1 MQKTIHAIL
10 TAIALC
16 TCQAWAAD
24 KFTLKDLSRYEGV
37 WKREGKDPEGKPLIN
52 YKLNRINTNTAL
64 MRSITLFLDP
74 DSLEVKRS
82 GTAWIGLSP
91 SGENFHALNFSSSGQ
106 VSEFVHTPKSGRF
119 LNQTMGTETNG
130 SYWIRT
136 QMEEFLSDTEF
147 RATVM
152 NVTTNGTFTEQ
163 VREGNYKKTNRSSV
177 EDLVEH
183 KELVFGNWGKNQ
195 PISQLAPMKRLLGH
209 WQVKDSNGKEEL
221 HCHFRYVGNGRWLL
235 ESFKFPGGG
244 AGINVSGVDPLTGQL
259 ALWSVGKNFMGKIG
273 RWDELDK
280 NVLGQVEGSWRLVRE
295 FPDAKTYKA
304 HGQQLKNGSFVDD
317 HEKGYTAKFVEE
329 SK

>member
-1 MQKTIHAIL
+1 MQKIVHAIL

-37 WKREGKDPEGKPLIN
+37 WKREFKDKEGKPHIN
-52 YKLNRINTNTAL
+52 YMLNQIDTNTAL
-64 MRSITLFLDP
+64 MRSVQLNLDP
-74 DSLEVKRS
+74 VSLEVGWS
-82 GTAWIGLSP
+82 GAGWIGLSP
-91 SGENFHALNFSSSGQ
+91 SGENFHGLGFLSGGQ
-106 VSEFVHTPKSGRF
+106 VFEGVKTPKNGKF
-119 LNQTMGTETNG
+119 LNQTMGTGTNG
-130 SYWIRT
+130 SHFLFT
-136 QMEEFLSDTEF
+136 GVEEFLSDTEI
-147 RATVM
+147 RVTEM
-152 NVTTNGTFTEQ
+152 NVTTNGTLKEQ
-163 VREGNYKKTNRSSV
+163 VREGNYKKTNRASV

-235 ESFKFPGGG
+235 ESFKFPDGR
-244 AGINVSGVDPLTGQL
+244 AGLNVSGVDPLTGEL

-280 NVLGQVEGSWRLVRE
+280 NVLGQVQGSSRLVRE

-304 HGQQLKNGSFVDD
+304 HWQGLTKGSYVDSR
-317 HEKGYTAKFVEE
+317 EKGYTAKLVEE

>member
-1 MQKTIHAIL
+1 M

-52 YKLNRINTNTAL
+52 YKLNRIDTNTAL

-221 HCHFRYVGNGRWLL
+221 HCHFRYVGDGKWLV
-235 ESFKFPGGG
+235 ESFNFPGGG
-244 AGINVSGVDPLTGQL
+244 AGVNVSGIDPLTGQL
-259 ALWSVGKNFMGKIG
+259 ALWSIGKNFMGKIG

>member
-1 MQKTIHAIL
+1 MWSFQL
-10 TAIALC
+10 
-16 TCQAWAAD
+16 
-24 KFTLKDLSRYEGV
+24 G
-37 WKREGKDPEGKPLIN
+37 
-52 YKLNRINTNTAL
+52 
-64 MRSITLFLDP
+64 LDP
-74 DSLEVKRS
+74 DSLEVKWS
-82 GTAWIGLSP
+82 STGWTGLSP
-91 SGENFHALNFSSSGQ
+91 SGENFHGLGFASGGQ
-106 VSEFVHTPKSGRF
+106 VFEMVHIPKRGKF
-119 LNQTMGTETNG
+119 LYQMMGTGTNG
-130 SYWIRT
+130 SHWFYT
-136 QMEEFLSDTEF
+136 QVQEFLSDTEI
-147 RATVM
+147 RVTQM

-163 VREGNYKKTNRSSV
+163 VREGNFKKTNRSSFD
-177 EDLVEH
+177 DLVQH
-183 KELVFGNWGKNQ
+183 KELVLGNWNKNQ
-195 PISQLAPMKRLLGH
+195 PVSQLAPMKRLLGH

-244 AGINVSGVDPLTGQL
+244 AGVNVSGIDPLTGQL
-259 ALWSVGKNFMGKIG
+259 ALWSIGKNFMGKIG